1 MRSTFLALAILLMVL
16 ARAQPLQRDL
26 LLKNGQLED
35 AVNICFTF
43 QVFYELMRYF
53 FTIEG
58 CASGTT

>member
-1 MRSTFLALAILLMVL
+1 MRSIFLALATLLMVL

-26 LLKNGQLED
+26 LKNGQLED
-35 AVNICFTF
+35 VVNIYFTF
-43 QVFYELMRYF
+43 EVFYELMGYF